1 MYALI
6 YDEHDLSKPKKK
18 VLSIHNSRET
28 AETALEKRKQ
38 KLGKTVEECNTRI
51 VWVNRK
57 IRADDYLTLADY
69 TTWRPG
75 EKIPPGELYSDTD

>member
-18 VLSIHNSRET
+18 VLSIHKSRET

-57 IRADDYLTLADY
+57 ISADDYLTSADY
-69 TTWRPG
+69 TTWQPG